1 MDEGGE
7 ESSAP
12 SESVLWSSA
21 LCARPS
27 AAAAASRSMGR
38 TSLRRHGI
46 GSNDRTTRSAQR
58 GVERARRE
66 CAPIGPNSHS
76 EGKARTA
83 IAALRGTGLRSSPLS
98 RHCERCRH
106 FLPQRHAAALAA
118 ATPVTAAH
126 RCRHF
131 LPLRHA
137 AALAAA
143 ARRRGL
149 RSGCHTSPPARR
161 LCIRCRR
168 ALRGVAPTRC
178 GCRRRGLRSCDRGA
192 PTRVSGREV
201 RRSGHRRAAV
211 GQGRAVPCSFG
222 FRRPFAARAVRRSR
236 TLRPLRLECTC
247 AGVAR
252 RWLWPR
258 RRSGGGSSTSVRRCC
273 RASGWR

>member
-12 SESVLWSSA
+12 RESVLWSSA

-83 IAALRGTGLRSSPLS
+83 IAALRGTGPRSSPLS

-106 FLPQRHAAALAA
+106 FLPERHAAALVTAARRRRLLSLLRLAALAA
-118 ATPVTAAH
+118 ATPVTAAR
-126 RCRHF
+126 RCRPF

-137 AALAAA
+137 AALAVA

-149 RSGCHTSPPARR
+149 RPGCHTSLPARR
-161 LCIRCRR
+161 LCVQRR
-168 ALRGVAPTRC
+168 RVLRGVAPTRC
-178 GCRRRGLRSCDRGA
+178 GCRRRGLRSCHSPT
-192 PTRVSGREV
+192 PTRGTEW
-201 RRSGHRRAAV
+201 AKA
-211 GQGRAVPCSFG
+211 
-222 FRRPFAARAVRRSR
+222 
-236 TLRPLRLECTC
+236 
-247 AGVAR
+247 
-252 RWLWPR
+252 
-258 RRSGGGSSTSVRRCC
+258 RSGG
-273 RASGWR
+273 SGGRTLQLRLPPGFLRLPPGFCGAGCLQVADP

>member
-106 FLPQRHAAALAA
+106 
-118 ATPVTAAH
+118 V
-126 RCRHF
+126 

-161 LCIRCRR
+161 PCIRRRR

-222 FRRPFAARAVRRSR
+222 FRRAFAARAVRRSR
-236 TLRPLRLECTC
+236 TLRPLCLECTG

-258 RRSGGGSSTSVRRCC
+258 RRSGGGSSTSIWRCC